1 MNAHTKRPAHDR
13 PAGNSTSDQSGS
25 HKTAPAPKSVTPSG
39 NPVYSSQ
46 NLFGSTNEIGI
57 EHEGFF
63 YRLRITRQGKLILN
77 K

>member
-1 MNAHTKRPAHDR
+1 VIHVTNDNSNPSRNRPIETPPD
-13 PAGNSTSDQSGS
+13 PISQSL
-25 HKTAPAPKSVTPSG
+25 SG
-39 NPVYSSQ
+39 APVYSTK

-63 YRLRITRQGKLILN
+63 YRLRITKQRKLILY

>member
-1 MNAHTKRPAHDR
+1 MNAHINRPAHGR
-13 PAGNSTSDQSGS
+13 PANVTSKEQSGG
-25 HKTAPAPKSVTPSG
+25 HQTAPAPRSATSSG
-39 NPVYSSQ
+39 IPVYSSQ